1 MNIKPKEIY
10 LNLAT
15 VIIVSIIGNIP
26 ILLIDDSLLKS
37 INIPAIYCL
46 LIGMAYGFIY
56 VYFLYDRIYKFLSTK
71 IFKM

>member
-37 INIPAIYCL
+37 IPTIYCL
-46 LIGMAYGFIY
+46 LIGMGYAFIC
-56 VYFLYDRIYKFLSTK
+56 VNFLYDRIYNFLSKK